1 MTSRKPTTARRER
14 RAFSSPKPPA
24 DELPPH
30 DVEAEKALVGSILL
44 AGCQGSQA
52 QVDQI
57 LQGTRH
63 ALFYDLHT
71 RSAWRACLEIRM
83 AGHALDSVT
92 FLGWCKDRSDYLA
105 PANAIETTQWQDLCP
120 SLLNWTSYR
129 DRLTDLARRRNILAI
144 AAKSSAMA
152 RDTAIDPAS
161 LRRGDRVRDVD
172 GPEGS
177 PEVQDLDH
185 PGGGRTVSP
194 QKPDDRVCPA
204 ASRGGRRRVRLLL
217 RPT

>member
-14 RAFSSPKPPA
+14 RAFSSPKPQA

-30 DVEAEKALVGSILL
+30 DVEAEKALVGSLIL

-57 LQGTRH
+57 LQGTRP
-63 ALFYDLHT
+63 ALFYDLQT
-71 RSAWRACLEIRM
+71 RSAWTACREVRA

-92 FLGWCKDRSDYLA
+92 FLGWCKDKGDLMA
-105 PANAIETTQWQDLCP
+105 PANAIEATQWQDRCP

-144 AAKSSAMA
+144 AAKSSACLLYTSPSP
-152 RDTAIDPAS
+152 RD
-161 LRRGDRVRDVD
+161 
-172 GPEGS
+172 
-177 PEVQDLDH
+177 
-185 PGGGRTVSP
+185 RT
-194 QKPDDRVCPA
+194 R
-204 ASRGGRRRVRLLL
+204 SRM
-217 RPT
+217 PSSA